1 MVLDKNKFIS
11 KVDRPRIF
19 MISILLPLMMLVV
32 YGMNN
37 YQINNTFSGEWFK
50 FNYWFDILFCIVFT
64 FFFYTLCILFSFTLG
79 KRFEKVY
86 LPKVIKS
93 VETIYEPYIS
103 FYLPNQL
110 EDIFEGL
117 LEHNFL
123 KYDDFNEQNKHKE
136 LFINLIVS
144 RKFPEYPFLYL
155 NMDNLQ
161 TFVLHGLFEKG
172 FKEFDLNDF
181 WKFFRN
187 KNKKATVET
196 IVESHRKCI
205 PENIKQRNKIELI
218 FRQKG

>member
-1 MVLDKNKFIS
+1 M
-11 KVDRPRIF
+11 
-19 MISILLPLMMLVV
+19 
-32 YGMNN
+32 
-37 YQINNTFSGEWFK
+37 
-50 FNYWFDILFCIVFT
+50 
-64 FFFYTLCILFSFTLG
+64 G

-144 RKFPEYPFLYL
+144 RKFPDYPFLYL

>member
-1 MVLDKNKFIS
+1 
-11 KVDRPRIF
+11 

-79 KRFEKVY
+79 KRFEKFY
-86 LPKVIKS
+86 LPKVIK
-93 VETIYEPYIS
+93 
-103 FYLPNQL
+103 
-110 EDIFEGL
+110 
-117 LEHNFL
+117 
-123 KYDDFNEQNKHKE
+123 
-136 LFINLIVS
+136 
-144 RKFPEYPFLYL
+144 R
-155 NMDNLQ
+155 
-161 TFVLHGLFEKG
+161 
-172 FKEFDLNDF
+172 
-181 WKFFRN
+181 
-187 KNKKATVET
+187 VET